1 MQDLQAVFNRIQE
14 NKKKMKDLKD
24 AYKDAL
30 STSQQY
36 KEVTEEL
43 KLFKEKKKEIEAAIR
58 GQFANEFRQIEDLK
72 IDIASDQE
80 LLSDIAMTQV
90 MQGQTVAVT
99 DQYENEY
106 EPIFKVNFKKVK

>member
-1 MQDLQAVFNRIQE
+1 MQDIQSVFNRIQE

-43 KLFKEKKKEIEAAIR
+43 KLMKEKKKDIEATIR
-58 GQFANEFRQIEDLK
+58 GQFANEFMQIEDLK

-80 LLSDIAMTQV
+80 LLSDIAMTQI
-90 MQGQTVAVT
+90 MKGETVAVT
-99 DQYENEY
+99 DNYENEY
-106 EPIFKVNFKKVK
+106 EPIFKVNFKKVA